1 MNTFIKNNVVLKH
14 LQYIAL
20 CSLFSGCAF
29 VEYNYSPEC
38 KTRDGV
44 ERCYYKVL
52 TVSKTIDDFAGYTF
66 PYGEYVKIG
75 ENSTGDE
82 YYANENTFGVK
93 LIPGLFAQE
102 SIGLMLSSDKDE
114 VCVINI
120 KNFTVCEDIKNFQIG
135 INKKLAL
142 FY

>member
-1 MNTFIKNNVVLKH
+1 MITCINNNSVLKH
-14 LQYIAL
+14 LKYIAF

-29 VEYNYSPEC
+29 VEHNYSPEC
-38 KTRDGV
+38 KTKDGV
-44 ERCYYKVL
+44 ESCYYKAL
-52 TVSKTIDDFAGYTF
+52 TVSKTIEDFAGYTL

-75 ENSTGDE
+75 ENSSGDE

-102 SIGLMLSSDKDE
+102 SIGMMFTSDKE
-114 VCVINI
+114 ELCVINI
-120 KNFTVCEDIKNFQIG
+120 KNFTVCEDIKDFQIG
-135 INKKLAL
+135 IIKKKAL